1 MNKNSVET
9 ITILKFLL
17 TILVVFIHSVN
28 FEIQPIHLSFDAKDI
43 YSILYELISHNIGRL
58 AVPCFFLFSGY
69 FFFLK
74 LKQFSL
80 SEYKSQLQKRMK
92 SLVIP
97 YVIWNLAFILIIILK
112 NNILIKIGHQPDD
125 NMTLFS
131 TSSWYD
137 LLWKLPI
144 NYPLWYVRDLIC
156 MVLLSPIFYI
166 LFKYIKGYG
175 ILLLIIIYLMTW
187 ELPIPG
193 FSTTS
198 FVFFGAGAFAGLKK
212 IDMIEFSQKNA
223 SYTLLLSILMLAIAT
238 HNNGTELYE
247 HLIRLFILSGTLSTL
262 YLGSLIQRTKIKS
275 LLLTLSSASFFIYLT
290 HIVYIMHWTKGGF
303 SRISF
308 FNDGVGLILGY
319 FMIPITCAFICLFL
333 YKILKI
339 IAPGVLSFTTGG
351 RMVSNVKKE
360 K

>member
-1 MNKNSVET
+1 
-9 ITILKFLL
+9 
-17 TILVVFIHSVN
+17 
-28 FEIQPIHLSFDAKDI
+28 
-43 YSILYELISHNIGRL
+43 
-58 AVPCFFLFSGY
+58 
-69 FFFLK
+69 
-74 LKQFSL
+74 
-80 SEYKSQLQKRMK
+80 MK

-144 NYPLWYVRDLIC
+144 NYPLWYVRDLLCI
-156 MVLLSPIFYI
+156 VLLSPIFYI

-175 ILLLIIIYLMTW
+175 ILLLTIIYLMTW

-223 SYTLLLSILMLAIAT
+223 SYTLLLSMLMLVIART
-238 HNNGTELYE
+238 IEHEMYE
-247 HLIRLFILSGTLSTL
+247 HLSDIYSFRNSLRSFR
-262 YLGSLIQRTKIKS
+262 SLIQRTKIKS